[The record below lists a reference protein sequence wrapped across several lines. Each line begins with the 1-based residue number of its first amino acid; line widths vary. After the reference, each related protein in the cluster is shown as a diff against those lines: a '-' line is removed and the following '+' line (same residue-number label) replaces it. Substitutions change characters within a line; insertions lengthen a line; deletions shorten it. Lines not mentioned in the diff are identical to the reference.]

1 MFHSNKS
8 LAFAVMHTHTHTHTN
23 EWRTTDRLHV
33 CVYRVLHGQVLHDT
47 YSKDH
52 AKAMAEVRRQLD
64 EMNTSLDS
72 RLASATATLRSYHS
86 VGREFMQIASEYTQ
100 VKAEIENKKWAL
112 RELGK
117 VEGRGQAPH
126 R

>member
-1 MFHSNKS
+1 
-8 LAFAVMHTHTHTHTN
+8 
-23 EWRTTDRLHV
+23 
-33 CVYRVLHGQVLHDT
+33 
-47 YSKDH
+47 
-52 AKAMAEVRRQLD
+52 
-64 EMNTSLDS
+64 MNTSLDS

-117 VEGRGQAPH
+117 VEGKGQGPH
-126 R
+126 RWVELDVMAWRWLSCWVLPSVDNGCFDPLSGSNHLSEFCMVLTNSVLEIWLVPCTLNTELG